1 MGWPSRFWLILVRAV
16 RAVAGMPEGD
26 LVHCGIHNSKLTVS
40 RNLSSSEAASLAW
53 PFRDNLSKKRTL
65 GQRGAHE
72 VEYVCL
78 CVNFTSNLVS
88 FVCVDFVSGD
98 DE

>member
-1 MGWPSRFWLILVRAV
+1 MRAV
-16 RAVAGMPEGD
+16 HAVAGMPEGD
-26 LVHCGIHNSKLTVS
+26 LVHCGIHNSTVS
-40 RNLSSSEAASLAW
+40 MNLSSSASLAW

-78 CVNFTSNLVS
+78 CVNFTSSLVS
-88 FVCVDFVSGD
+88 FECVDFVSGG